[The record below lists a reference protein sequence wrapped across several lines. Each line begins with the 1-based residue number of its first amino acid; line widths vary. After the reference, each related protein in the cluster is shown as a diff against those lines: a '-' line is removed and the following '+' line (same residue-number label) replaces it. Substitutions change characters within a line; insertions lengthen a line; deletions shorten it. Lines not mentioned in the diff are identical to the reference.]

1 MGSMDGPYRLW
12 AIADGFGISDERKA
26 IEMGLASR
34 LIRPKAA
41 SWGPT
46 DDKWYTPGGAFY
58 GGITPTQAG
67 VSVDSDSAMRL
78 MTVQN
83 CVRVRA
89 FTISQLPCHI
99 MEKKGEQKNKATDF
113 YLYEKL
119 HDQPNSWMTS
129 AEFWAMAEAYICLRG
144 NFYVY
149 KMGIEGRPIKELIP
163 LKSDTVTEVE
173 QNEDFSLTY
182 HVKMRDGTIEPIP
195 GSRLMHLRGLTLDG
209 ITGVNPIEYARETI
223 GLGIASN
230 QFLGRYF
237 SKGLHPGAVIKHP
250 MPLSGTAF
258 ANRRKA
264 LKERYEGLGK
274 AWEFMLL
281 DENMD
286 ISFPQIK
293 LIDAQYLEQ
302 MKMNEAQICGL
313 FRVPLMLIQSGD
325 KTPTYASAEQ
335 FMLSYS
341 IYGVTPDCVNYE
353 KAIRR
358 DLLTP
363 QERKKYYAK
372 FEIRAL
378 LRSSFKEQMDSFAT
392 GIDKE
397 ILNPNECR
405 ALLDYNPYKGGDE
418 YRTRT
423 SSMKESSK
431 ESEKA
436 VKS

>member
-1 MGSMDGPYRLW
+1 MG
-12 AIADGFGISDERKA
+12 IV
-26 IEMGLASR
+26 SR

-41 SWGPT
+41 AWAPY
-46 DDKWYTPGGAFY
+46 DDRWYSPGGSFY
-58 GGITPTQAG
+58 GGGMPTHTG

-99 MEKKGEQKNKATDF
+99 MEKKGKTKNQATDF

-119 HDQPNSWMTS
+119 HDQPNSWMT
-129 AEFWAMAEAYICLRG
+129 APEFWAMAEAHVCLRG

-163 LKSDTVTEVE
+163 LKADVVTKVE

-182 HVKMRDGTIEPIP
+182 HVKMRDGTIEPMP
-195 GSRLMHLRGLTLDG
+195 GNRFLHFRGLTLDG

-223 GLGIASN
+223 GLGIASG
-230 QFLGRYF
+230 QFLGKYF
-237 SKGLHPGAVIKHP
+237 GKGLHPGAIVKHP
-250 MPLSGTAF
+250 LALNAQAH
-258 ANRRKA
+258 AN
-264 LKERYEGLGK
+264 LKKDFLKKYEGLGK
-274 AWEFMLL
+274 AWEVMLL
-281 DENMD
+281 DEGMD
-286 ISFPQIK
+286 VTFPKIK
-293 LIDAQYLEQ
+293 LVDAQYLEQ

-363 QERKKYYAK
+363 QERKKFYAK

-378 LRSSFKEQMDSFAT
+378 LRSSFKDQMDSFST

-405 ALLDYNPYKGGDE
+405 SLLDMNPYDGGDE

-423 SSMKESSK
+423 SSMKEPAK
-431 ESEKA
+431 GLEK
-436 VKS
+436 

>member
-1 MGSMDGPYRLW
+1 
-12 AIADGFGISDERKA
+12 
-26 IEMGLASR
+26 MGLVSR
-34 LIRPKAA
+34 MVRPQAA
-41 SWGPT
+41 SWAP
-46 DDKWYTPGGAFY
+46 DDNRWYTPGGSFY
-58 GGITPTQAG
+58 GGVSPTQAG

-99 MEKKGEQKNKATDF
+99 MKEEGDKKTQAKDF

-119 HDQPNSWMTS
+119 HDQPNSWMT
-129 AEFWAMAEAYICLRG
+129 APEFWAMAEAHVCLRG

-163 LKSDTVTEVE
+163 LKADVITKVE

-182 HVKMRDGTIEPIP
+182 YVKMRDGTIEPMP
-195 GSRLMHLRGLTLDG
+195 GNRFLHFRGLTLDG

-223 GLGIASN
+223 GLGIASG
-230 QFLGRYF
+230 QFLGQYF

-250 MPLSGTAF
+250 LSLSAPAH
-258 ANRRKA
+258 ANLRKN
-264 LKERYEGLGK
+264 LKDKYEGLGK
-274 AWEFMLL
+274 KWEFMLL
-281 DENMD
+281 DESMG
-286 ISFPQIK
+286 IEFPQIK
-293 LIDAQYLEQ
+293 LVDAQYLEQ

-358 DLLTP
+358 DLLTS

-405 ALLDYNPYKGGDE
+405 SLLDMNPYDGGNE

-423 SSMKESSK
+423 SSMKEPAK
-431 ESEKA
+431 GLEK
-436 VKS
+436 